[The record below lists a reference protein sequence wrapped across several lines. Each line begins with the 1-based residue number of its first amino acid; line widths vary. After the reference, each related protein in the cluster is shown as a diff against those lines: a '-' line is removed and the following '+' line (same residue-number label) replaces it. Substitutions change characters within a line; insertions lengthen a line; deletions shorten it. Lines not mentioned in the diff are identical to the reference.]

1 MGTRILITALLALV
15 AGFPAVAGS
24 TSETVTA
31 AAAPME
37 LGPGPL
43 NAAARWQ
50 SPAAY
55 EAATGNSIS
64 TFHEA
69 PVLAAMVTAGTLPP
83 VAERV
88 SDEPL
93 VVQPLER
100 VGKFGGQLNVTM
112 RQEDFWGPQSYMHLE
127 PLLVKARPDLVQV
140 IPNIAREL
148 EQSADAKRYTLH
160 LRRGMRWSD
169 GAPFTAD
176 DFVFWYE
183 DILQNQEVMA
193 RVRDPWKAGGE
204 FVKVTKIDDTTVQF
218 DFAVAVPGFAHAL
231 SKRSAGSGVQ
241 TGGPFYPAEYTKQFH
256 IKYNPDAGKLAKEAG
271 FDEWYQLLA
280 AKNIYGDNRYAEG
293 LPVLD
298 AWIAET
304 VALDHVLLTR
314 NPYYWKIDTAGNQLP
329 YIDRVLGQYAG
340 NPELV
345 AAKAISGEQ
354 DVGLGIYGGSM
365 QIAKVP
371 VFMQNAEK
379 NNYRVSLQRTIDWA
393 ATEVALFPNHTV
405 EDPVL
410 RELFHTPKFKQAL
423 SHAINRDEVNELVF
437 LDMGV
442 PRGAVIQDQAA
453 FNGTQWENLYI
464 EYDPEL
470 AGRLLDEVGL
480 AVNADG
486 VRIRSDGK
494 PLELILSVASRRASH
509 PGAAELIAD
518 HWSDIGIK
526 TIVDDQGP
534 GRDLFTTVGGNKGQ
548 IYMWSIE
555 GSFMSNIVEKPQW
568 WGRGAWWG
576 RSWEAWYASGGK
588 EGEAPTPEARAFIE
602 AWRTLLVTPDEAG
615 RLELGHQALENL
627 SRNLWF
633 IGVVGPGP
641 DVRFAR
647 NNLKNIDLDRLPH
660 LQYAFSGSF
669 QWFLE

>member
-1 MGTRILITALLALV
+1 MIGT
-15 AGFPAVAGS
+15 
-24 TSETVTA
+24 
-31 AAAPME
+31 
-37 LGPGPL
+37 
-43 NAAARWQ
+43 
-50 SPAAY
+50 
-55 EAATGNSIS
+55 
-64 TFHEA
+64 
-69 PVLAAMVTAGTLPP
+69 
-83 VAERV
+83 
-88 SDEPL
+88 
-93 VVQPLER
+93 
-100 VGKFGGQLNVTM
+100 FGGQLNVTM
-112 RQEDFWGPQSYMHLE
+112 RQE
-127 PLLVKARPDLVQV
+127 
-140 IPNIAREL
+140 
-148 EQSADAKRYTLH
+148 
-160 LRRGMRWSD
+160 
-169 GAPFTAD
+169 
-176 DFVFWYE
+176 
-183 DILQNQEVMA
+183 EVT
-193 RVRDPWKAGGE
+193 R
-204 FVKVTKIDDTTVQF
+204 IDDTTVQF
-218 DFAVAVPGFAHAL
+218 DFAATVPWLRARPVQEIGGL
-231 SKRSAGSGVQ
+231 RGLQ
-241 TGGPFYPAEYTKQFH
+241 TGGPFYPAHYTKQFH

-314 NPYYWKIDTAGNQLP
+314 NPYYWKVDTAGNQLP

-423 SHAINRDEVNELVF
+423 SHAINRDEVNELIF

-464 EYDPEL
+464 DYDPEL
-470 AGRLLDEVGL
+470 AKRLLDEVGVT
-480 AVNADG
+480 ANADG
-486 VRIRSDGK
+486 IRMRSDGK

-509 PGAAELIAD
+509 PGAGELIAD

-555 GSFMSNIVEKPQW
+555 GSFMSNILEKPQW

-576 RSWEAWYASGGK
+576 RSWEAWYASGGT
-588 EGEAPTPEARAFIE
+588 EGEEPTGEARAFIE
-602 AWRTLLVTPDEAG
+602 AWRTLLVTPDEAE

-669 QWFLE
+669 QWYLE

>member
-1 MGTRILITALLALV
+1 MEPERAPEPPWRALLE
-15 AGFPAVAGS
+15 S
-24 TSETVTA
+24 RS
-31 AAAPME
+31 
-37 LGPGPL
+37 
-43 NAAARWQ
+43 
-50 SPAAY
+50 
-55 EAATGNSIS
+55 
-64 TFHEA
+64 
-69 PVLAAMVTAGTLPP
+69 LPK
-83 VAERV
+83 
-88 SDEPL
+88 EPL
-93 VVQPLER
+93 GHSPEPNQAQATSSRPPASLHRLRVFLTLEADSDR
-100 VGKFGGQLNVTM
+100 L
-112 RQEDFWGPQSYMHLE
+112 
-127 PLLVKARPDLVQV
+127 
-140 IPNIAREL
+140 L
-148 EQSADAKRYTLH
+148 EQSADAKRYTLY
-160 LRRGMRWSD
+160 LRKGMRWSD

-183 DILQNQEVMA
+183 DILQNEEVMA
-193 RVRDPWKAGGE
+193 RVRAPWKSGGE
-204 FVKVTKIDDTTVQF
+204 FVIVSKIDDTTVQF
-218 DFAVAVPGFAHAL
+218 DFAVTVPGFAHAL

-241 TGGPFYPAEYTKQFH
+241 TGGPFYPAHYTKQFH

-298 AWIAET
+298 AWVAET

-314 NPYYWKIDTAGNQLP
+314 NPYYWKVDTAGNQLP

-379 NNYRVSLQRTIDWA
+379 NNYRVSLERTIDWA

-437 LDMGV
+437 LEMGV

-470 AGRLLDEVGL
+470 AKRLLDEVGVR
-480 AVNADG
+480 ANAEG
-486 VRIRSDGK
+486 VRMRSDGK

-509 PGAAELIAD
+509 PGAGELIAD

-534 GRDLFTTVGGNKGQ
+534 GRDLFTTVGGNKGMV
-548 IYMWSIE
+548 YMWSIE
-555 GSFMSNIVEKPQW
+555 GSFMSNILEKAQW
-568 WGRGAWWG
+568 WGRGGWWG
-576 RSWEAWYASGGK
+576 RSWEAWYATGGK
-588 EGEAPTPEARAFIE
+588 EGEAPPPEAKAFIE
-602 AWRTLLVTPDEAG
+602 AWRTILVTASEAE

-647 NNLKNIDLDRLPH
+647 NTLKNIDLDRLPH
-660 LQYAFSGSF
+660 LQYAFSGAF
-669 QWFLE
+669 QWYLE